1 MGLRSP
7 PNASMTAHF
16 WPDSVELVVVVLLRW
31 NMHMQGSCSSTSA
44 TTGVFTAAPAHYV
57 ATSELKMAYP
67 LYA

>member
-1 MGLRSP
+1 MCLRSP
-7 PNASMTAHF
+7 PNASTTAHF
-16 WPDSVELVVVVLLRW
+16 WPDGVELVVVVLLRW
-31 NMHMQGSCSSTSA
+31 NMQGSCSSTSA